1 MEIGKNLPTV
11 AIGAGYTY
19 MKADLGMQTEMKK
32 NMGMA
37 LATVSVPI
45 SGWWGGSHAIKKKKL
60 ELRAAEN
67 TQKENAGLL
76 LLQMQRL
83 ADELNEAYGQV
94 LIAQKSISVAQENA
108 RLSENSYNVF
118 PTCSTHRICF
128 SKAATNIRKPPRCI
142 I

>member
-1 MEIGKNLPTV
+1 
-11 AIGAGYTY
+11 
-19 MKADLGMQTEMKK
+19 MKTDLGAQTEMKK
-32 NMGMA
+32 NFGMA

-67 TQKENAGLL
+67 TQKENADLL

-94 LIAQKSISVAQENA
+94 LIAKKSISVAQENA
-108 RLSENSYNVF
+108 RLSENTYNAGVSILSDLLDAQNLLQQSNDQY
-118 PTCSTHRICF
+118 TE
-128 SKAATNIRKPPRCI
+128 AATLYYLKLAEWKKVMGE
-142 I
+142 